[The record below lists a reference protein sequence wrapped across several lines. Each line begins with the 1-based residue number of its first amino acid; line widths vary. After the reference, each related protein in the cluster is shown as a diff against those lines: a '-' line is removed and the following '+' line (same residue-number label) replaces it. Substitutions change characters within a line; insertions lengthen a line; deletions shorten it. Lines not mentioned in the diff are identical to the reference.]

1 MIQIDR
7 DTSMTLTRIAIA
19 ILFVISLAGCAT
31 VKYGDK
37 SAEARLRELQPVPD
51 KVSLYVCR
59 EAAAFM
65 GAGNRA
71 TAIVDGRAIG
81 TLKPNNFAHAVVEP
95 GAHDIHIKRN
105 PGGDSGRLTIRARAA
120 EVVVVWVGMTGGG
133 FGVLTVDNFSSRSEG
148 ERCVK
153 SAEYAVAAEP

>member
-1 MIQIDR
+1 
-7 DTSMTLTRIAIA
+7 MTLFRTALA
-19 ILFVISLAGCAT
+19 TVLATSLVGCAT

-37 SAEARLRELQPVPD
+37 NAEARLRELQPVPD
-51 KVSLYVCR
+51 KTSLYVCR

-71 TAIVDGRAIG
+71 TAVVDSRAIG
-81 TLKPNNFAHAVVEP
+81 TLKPNNFAHAIVEP
-95 GAHDIHIKRN
+95 GSHDIYIKRN
-105 PGGDSGRLTIRARAA
+105 PGGDSGTLTIRTQAG

-133 FGVLTVDNFSSRSEG
+133 FGVLTVDNFSSKSEG

-153 SAEYAVAAEP
+153 SAEYAVVAE